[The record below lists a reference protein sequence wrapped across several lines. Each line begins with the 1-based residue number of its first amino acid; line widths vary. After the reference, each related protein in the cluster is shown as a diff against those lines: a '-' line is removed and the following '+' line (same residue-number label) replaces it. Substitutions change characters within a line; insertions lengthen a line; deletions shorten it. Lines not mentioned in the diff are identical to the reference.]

1 MHPLK
6 YIGENLTTKELLC
19 QLAEECSELS
29 KAALK
34 LRRTLSPCN
43 NPTPVTYEEAI
54 SNFKE
59 EVADI
64 KLVLLVLDVKFDDSD
79 IESICRRKTQ
89 RWANRLEDNK
99 CSMIER

>member
-19 QLAEECSELS
+19 QLAEECSELA

-34 LRRTLSPCN
+34 LRRTISPN
-43 NPTPVTYEEAI
+43 DNPTPITHDQAL

-64 KLVLLVLDVKFDDSD
+64 KLVLLVLNVKFDDPD
-79 IESICRRKTQ
+79 IEDICKRKTQ
-89 RWANRLEDNK
+89 RWINRLEDNK
-99 CSMIER
+99 CSTIEK

>member
-34 LRRTLSPCN
+34 LRRTIYPN
-43 NPTPVTYEEAI
+43 DNPTPVTYDEALN
-54 SNFKE
+54 NFKE
-59 EVADI
+59 EIADI
-64 KLVLLVLDVKFDDSD
+64 KLVLLVLNVKLDDSD
-79 IESICRRKTQ
+79 IDDICRRKTQ
-89 RWANRLEDNK
+89 RWINRLEGNK
-99 CSMIER
+99 CSTTEK